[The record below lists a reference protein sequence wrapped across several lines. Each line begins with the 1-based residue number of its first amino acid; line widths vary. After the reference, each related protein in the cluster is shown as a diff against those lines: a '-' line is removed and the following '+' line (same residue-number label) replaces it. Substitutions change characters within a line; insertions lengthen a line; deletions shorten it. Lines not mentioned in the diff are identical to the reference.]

1 MNEKA
6 SARSR
11 ISGGP
16 PFGGAE
22 KRFDSAAPAAAGAG
36 DIDPMPVG
44 KQTGSGGFRVAGLPA
59 RDGKGTSRSSDRAG
73 KGNLASLD
81 RPGQFANGKAL
92 GLKQTETCGPIEQEI
107 DLQSGQIRFMGKRVP
122 PILWITLLWWAGF
135 SLVFAIQSVRMKMP
149 DGTSISW
156 EIALEQAFGG
166 WMSWVPLTLG
176 MYWLVRRFPF
186 ERQHL
191 GRSLLVHG
199 SAVVGAITLRACYVY
214 ATNSIF
220 NWYPA
225 GLPNFSDVL
234 EQSEQNNF
242 LLSCVVI
249 GMLHA
254 FIYYDRSR
262 EREKRVNEL
271 EANLAL
277 SKLAA
282 LRAQINPHFLFNSL
296 NSVAEIV
303 HADSKLADQMLV
315 SLAALLR
322 DSLGSGREQV
332 RTMLEELELVEH
344 YLMIEKIGLGDR
356 LTVAWNVDDRVEDV
370 VVPALILQPIVENAI
385 VHGISLRRTP
395 GLLSINVEIIAGNL
409 EIVVENSLAE
419 GVRPEVGNGIALN
432 STRTR
437 LNLLYGDAATL
448 EQRASKDGST
458 YQVLVCIPV
467 DSDVRLQSGARLVA

>member
-1 MNEKA
+1 MTNNNSSRA
-6 SARSR
+6 SAM
-11 ISGGP
+11 
-16 PFGGAE
+16 
-22 KRFDSAAPAAAGAG
+22 DS
-36 DIDPMPVG
+36 
-44 KQTGSGGFRVAGLPA
+44 
-59 RDGKGTSRSSDRAG
+59 
-73 KGNLASLD
+73 
-81 RPGQFANGKAL
+81 AL
-92 GLKQTETCGPIEQEI
+92 GLQESGAEGSASMATATPGSKPQASAARAPNPGFGAGEGVGTMGGNTPRFSAHGGKSALRASQLVARGGTRQRPNLKEIETCGPIEQEI
-107 DLQSGQIRFMGKRVP
+107 DLHPGKFRFMGKRVP

-149 DGTSISW
+149 DGTAISW

-166 WMSWVPLTLG
+166 WMSWVPITLG

-186 ERQHL
+186 ERTHL
-191 GRSLLVHG
+191 VRSIAVHG
-199 SAVVGAITLRACYVY
+199 CAVAAAITLRACYVY

-220 NWYPA
+220 NWYPTE
-225 GLPNFSDVL
+225 LPKFTDVL

-242 LLSCVVI
+242 LLACVVI

-254 FIYYDRSR
+254 FVYYDTSR

-271 EANLAL
+271 EANLAI

-303 HADSKLADQMLV
+303 HVDSKLADQMLV

-322 DSLGSGREQV
+322 DSLGSGHEQV

-344 YLMIEKIGLGDR
+344 YLMIEKIRLGDR
-356 LTVAWNVDDRVEDV
+356 LTVGWNVDDRVEDI

-395 GLLSINVEIIAGNL
+395 GLLSINVEIIARHL
-409 EIVVENSLAE
+409 EIVVENSRAE
-419 GVRPEVGNGIALN
+419 GVRPEVGNGIALE

-448 EQRASKDGST
+448 EQRVSQDGST
-458 YQVLVCIPV
+458 YQVLICIPV
-467 DSDVRLQSGARLVA
+467 DADVQLQGGGRLVA